1 MKEHDIEIDDEQLQE
16 NVDDGSS
23 PAHDAAPATEA
34 KKSEPPPDPKPPKLN
49 FDAAGEKKTAEQWA
63 EIKATPAWLFAAT
76 RAGLQWPR
84 GQEMTEADFDV
95 GVKWAATAP
104 CR

>member
-1 MKEHDIEIDDEQLQE
+1 MNEHEEIVTVEEELE
-16 NVDDGSS
+16 EHVGET
-23 PAHDAAPATEA
+23 PTAP
-34 KKSEPPPDPKPPKLN
+34 EPPTDPTPPKLH
-49 FDAAGEKKTAEQWA
+49 FDAAGDKKTAEQWA

-84 GQEMTEADFDV
+84 GQEMTEADFDA
-95 GVKWAATAP
+95 GIKWAATAP